1 MGVEKNWSIII
12 FFKNVSIFQ
21 NVFDIDPNSGE
32 YYQMKRKENEE
43 KNELVHK
50 SSKKAKIN
58 EEDGAI
64 NREEDSYF
72 WLIRYGLIGWQHGH
86 LFSFKNLKIDIYFYY
101 FFMIMMVMYS

>member
-1 MGVEKNWSIII
+1 
-12 FFKNVSIFQ
+12 
-21 NVFDIDPNSGE
+21 
-32 YYQMKRKENEE
+32 MKRKENEE

-72 WLIRYGLIGWQHGH
+72 
-86 LFSFKNLKIDIYFYY
+86 
-101 FFMIMMVMYS
+101 